1 MTKQPDWTVMV
12 IHINLPNVQ
21 NNIFVILCFLL
32 LPPDGDAT
40 SNTEQATAAAG
51 GAAAEPSTS
60 QPQKTEE
67 MGEKTAD
74 QPDESKVHGWF

>member
-1 MTKQPDWTVMV
+1 MTKEPNWTVMV

-21 NNIFVILCFLL
+21 HNSFVILCFLL

-40 SNTEQATAAAG
+40 PNTEPAAAAAG
-51 GAAAEPSTS
+51 GAAAAEPSTS

-67 MGEKTAD
+67 TGEKTAD
-74 QPDESKVHGWF
+74 QPDEPKVHG

>member
-1 MTKQPDWTVMV
+1 MV
-12 IHINLPNVQ
+12 IHINPPNVQ
-21 NNIFVILCFLL
+21 HNIFVILCFLP

-40 SNTEQATAAAG
+40 NTEQAAAAAG

-67 MGEKTAD
+67 TGEKTAD
-74 QPDESKVHGWF
+74 QPDESKVHG